1 MLLVESGASPAG
13 FILRS
18 PVTDA
23 VMGQEPAT
31 AIAAADTR
39 VYTTVLVVA
48 LYTVARYETDY
59 RKIPR
64 LTAKKDCVSHH
75 RRRSGGSNLQ

>member
-13 FILRS
+13 FLLRG

-39 VYTTVLVVA
+39 VYTTVLVVVA
-48 LYTVARYETDY
+48 L
-59 RKIPR
+59 
-64 LTAKKDCVSHH
+64 
-75 RRRSGGSNLQ
+75 